1 MYSLL
6 YIYEQLNEELQGLQE
21 KFMNSIE
28 NTIKLNE
35 FNKTTDVNN
44 YAIIKKFFNTYYN
57 IYIYKIV

>member
-1 MYSLL
+1 
-6 YIYEQLNEELQGLQE
+6 
-21 KFMNSIE
+21 MNSIE